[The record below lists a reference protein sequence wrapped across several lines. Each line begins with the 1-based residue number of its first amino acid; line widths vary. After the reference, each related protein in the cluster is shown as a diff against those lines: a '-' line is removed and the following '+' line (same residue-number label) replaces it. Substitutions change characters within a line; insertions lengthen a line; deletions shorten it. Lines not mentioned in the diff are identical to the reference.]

1 MVIDGSTV
9 PMFVSEDERLMA
21 VSCKALAGFP
31 VESCNCTKMQLYV
44 LLSARTLDGPMKI
57 LRLAGSVVAARDVFW
72 LKIINED
79 ARRAKINVA

>member
-1 MVIDGSTV
+1 
-9 PMFVSEDERLMA
+9 
-21 VSCKALAGFP
+21 
-31 VESCNCTKMQLYV
+31 MQLYV

-57 LRLAGSVVAARDVFW
+57 LRLAGSVVAAREVFW